1 MKTAIIVILTVAVLG
16 LAIVCYLREKQV
28 KSLTARI
35 QNLEGQLNSLAIKH
49 DKHLRRTVRLCCK
62 KPQKITAQY
71 LSMKMSNLLEDFF
84 VVDGDNFYLDVLTP
98 EKPVNDSDK

>member
-16 LAIVCYLREKQV
+16 LALICYLREKQV

-35 QNLEGQLNSLAIKH
+35 QNLEGQLNTLAIKH
-49 DKHLRRTVRLCCK
+49 DKHLRRVVRLCSH
-62 KPQKITAQY
+62 KPQKVTAQY
-71 LSMKMSNLLEDFF
+71 LAMKLSGLLEDFF
-84 VVDGDNFYLDVLTP
+84 VVDGDDFYLDVLTP